1 MYTIYRAVRLDKV
14 FRVDTTIG
22 YDLAKRLD
30 IPSDV
35 LINQVEYIST
45 VRAGISGAVVKR
57 AIEIFG
63 SRELFVR
70 LLNTTSANLNRYY
83 RKKTLNRVD
92 TEEVLDTIR
101 VFAEALQIWS
111 DDKTVK
117 IWLNTPVPA
126 LAGEKPVNLFDTF
139 EGRNWVR
146 EVMRKIKYGEFT

>member
-1 MYTIYRAVRLDKV
+1 M
-14 FRVDTTIG
+14 DTTKG
-22 YDLAKRLD
+22 FDLAESLH

-35 LINQVEYIST
+35 LNNQVEYIST
-45 VRAGISGAVVKR
+45 VRAGISGAVIKR

-101 VFAEALQIWS
+101 VFAEALQIWN
-111 DDKTVK
+111 DGDTAK
-117 IWLNTPVPA
+117 IWLNTPIPA

-146 EVMRKIKYGEFT
+146 QVMRKIRHGEFT